1 MKRLYSSAL
10 TLCTFLSISAQEV
23 VWQKDIKSSTQ
34 DFLSQMTTTIDQQYL
49 ITGSSIPSRTSGTT
63 PSTGSGTALSR
74 ASGISSL
81 SKAGSTLPFGS
92 AQGKL
97 AQGPQ
102 NNGYDFHLVKL
113 NQQGEEVWEKYFS
126 GQNHDFLSATVN
138 TQEGGFLL
146 AGTTFS
152 GKGLDKKEDSKGGSD
167 IWLIRIN
174 EFGDELWQKTIGG
187 ASDEEARAVIQT
199 TDMGFFV
206 AGNVAFGSLPFDSAQ
221 GTEQG
226 SLREPQGTSGTQGTR
241 GYGSKDVLVV
251 RLDKNGKELSQ
262 LVLGGKGL
270 DEVEKMIPTKD
281 GGALLGVYSRSNA
294 VEGSGM
300 PDSGSKAISQKPKA
314 SGNYGEGDYWII
326 KLSKDGKMEWEKN
339 FGGTGDDH
347 LRTLALTST
356 GYLIGGESRSERSG
370 NKAVGI
376 EEGTDLWLISLD
388 ERGEEIWQKS
398 YNFKNRDVLMGM
410 SVISTPNPSRGGES
424 THLTKG
430 ILLGG
435 YTQAEGRIESDDET
449 FWMLYL
455 DQNGNE
461 QWRKHVKG
469 ESKKKEERLSDIK
482 LNRDGSIVLAG
493 TSAEELGK
501 ENWKIVKLGDK
512 QIDQLIEKQDIK
524 IYPNPVSEYAYVEIN
539 MDDGSGMLGDGKTE
553 AEITVYDM
561 GGRQLQSVK
570 TKNKVTKINTQALI
584 QGAYLVSV
592 KTNDNKTASA
602 KLIKK

>member
-1 MKRLYSSAL
+1 MKKLYASAL
-10 TLCTFLSISAQEV
+10 TLCAFMSAYAQEV

-34 DFLSQMTTTIDQQYL
+34 DFLSQVTTTIDQQYL
-49 ITGSSIPSRTSGTT
+49 VTGSSIQSQKLTSDN
-63 PSTGSGTALSR
+63 
-74 ASGISSL
+74 
-81 SKAGSTLPFGS
+81 K
-92 AQGKL
+92 
-97 AQGPQ
+97 Q

-113 NQQGEEVWEKYFS
+113 NQQGEEVWEKFFA

-146 AGTTFS
+146 AGTS
-152 GKGLDKKEDSKGGSD
+152 YSSKGLDKKDDSKGGSD

-187 ASDEEARAVIQT
+187 TSDEEARAVIQT
-199 TDMGFFV
+199 MDLGFFV
-206 AGNVAFGSLPFDSAQ
+206 AGNVQNVAK
-221 GTEQG
+221 
-226 SLREPQGTSGTQGTR
+226 
-241 GYGSKDVLVV
+241 GYGSKDVLII

-262 LVLGGKGL
+262 LILGGKGL
-270 DEVEKMIPTKD
+270 DEVEKMVPTKD
-281 GGALLGVYSRSNA
+281 GGALLGVYSRSDA
-294 VEGSGM
+294 G
-300 PDSGSKAISQKPKA
+300 GSKKTE
-314 SGNYGEGDYWII
+314 NYGEGDYWII
-326 KLSKDGKMEWEKN
+326 KLSKDGKVEWEKN
-339 FGGTGDDH
+339 YGGKGDDH
-347 LRTLALTST
+347 VRTLALSST
-356 GYLIGGESRSERSG
+356 GYMIGGESRSERSG
-370 NKAVGI
+370 NKSVGI

-410 SVISTPNPSRGGES
+410 SVI
-424 THLTKG
+424 TKSQEERAKNKDVTTG

-435 YTQAEGRIESDDET
+435 YTQAEGRIETDDET

-469 ESKKKEERLSDIK
+469 ESSKREERLSDIK
-482 LNRDGSIVLAG
+482 LNRDGSIILAG

-524 IYPNPVSEYAYVEIN
+524 IYPNPVSDYAYVEIGF
-539 MDDGSGMLGDGKTE
+539 DFKE
-553 AEITVYDM
+553 ADITVYDM
-561 GGRQLQSVK
+561 GGRQLQSLK
-570 TKNKVTKINTQALI
+570 TKNKVTKMNTQSLV
-584 QGAYLVSV
+584 QGAYLITI

-602 KLIKK
+602 KIIKK

>member
-1 MKRLYSSAL
+1 MNKFYSGAL
-10 TLCTFLSISAQEV
+10 FLCSVLGVSAQEV
-23 VWQKDIKSSTQ
+23 IWQKDIKSSTQ
-34 DFLSQMTTTIDQQYL
+34 DFLSQVTTTIDQQYL
-49 ITGSSIPSRTSGTT
+49 ITGSSIRA
-63 PSTGSGTALSR
+63 GSGMME
-74 ASGISSL
+74 
-81 SKAGSTLPFGS
+81 AGSKSQMPNS
-92 AQGKL
+92 NSHQ
-97 AQGPQ
+97 P

-138 TQEGGFLL
+138 TQDGGFVL
-146 AGTTFS
+146 AGTSFS

-167 IWLIRIN
+167 FWLIRIN

-199 TDMGFFV
+199 TDLGFFV
-206 AGNVAFGSLPFDSAQ
+206 AGNVQNSAK
-221 GTEQG
+221 
-226 SLREPQGTSGTQGTR
+226 

-251 RLDKNGKELSQ
+251 KLDKNGKELSQ
-262 LVLGGKGL
+262 LILGGKGL

-294 VEGSGM
+294 G
-300 PDSGSKAISQKPKA
+300 GSKKTE
-314 SGNYGEGDYWII
+314 NFGEGDYWII
-326 KLSKDGKMEWEKN
+326 KLNKDGKVEWEKN
-339 FGGTGDDH
+339 FGGKGDDH

-370 NKAVGI
+370 NKTVGI
-376 EEGTDLWLISLD
+376 EEGTDLWLISLN

-410 SVISTPNPSRGGES
+410 SVIHNPSTDNNQPS
-424 THLTKG
+424 TKG

-435 YTQAEGRIESDDET
+435 YTQAEGRIETDDET

-469 ESKKKEERLSDIK
+469 ESRKREERLSDIK

-501 ENWKIVKLGDK
+501 ENWKIVKLGDS

-524 IYPNPVSEYAYVEIN
+524 IYPNPVSDYAYVEIG
-539 MDDGSGMLGDGKTE
+539 MEDGSWKLGDGKFE
-553 AEITVYDM
+553 AEIVVYDM
-561 GGRQLQSVK
+561 GGRQLQSLK
-570 TKNKVTKINTQALI
+570 TKNKVTKINTQNLV
-584 QGAYLVSV
+584 QGAYLVTV